1 MCQNSNKDT
10 SPLFLHLSRKR
21 QVTGSLAN
29 ARLHVSSSR
38 FLKAEEQ
45 CVSNENLLI
54 DSMIEG
60 SPPLF
65 LGEVAH
71 SARGVYINFDTALF
85 SSEIVSYIVVNGI
98 G

>member
-1 MCQNSNKDT
+1 MCQNSNKDI

-21 QVTGSLAN
+21 QVTINLAKS
-29 ARLHVSSSR
+29 RLHVSSSR
-38 FLKAEEQ
+38 ALKAEEQ